1 MEGWKER
8 MKGTLV
14 KRKRSESAREQGGGF
29 EGRVRKLV
37 FQKGGKEVLQQRWW
51 RQKKADEGR

>member
-29 EGRVRKLV
+29 EGGSQEAGVS
-37 FQKGGKEVLQQRWW
+37 ERWE
-51 RQKKADEGR
+51 RGVAAKVVEAEES